1 MEYKF
6 KTRFCPALETGS
18 ILFPRTNYGLPP
30 CSDCLTTGVP
40 IPSNIQVTPQQKSVL
55 ITFNFNYPML
65 GSDYFLIISTNVIT
79 SSNATIRFQ
88 ENSSYS
94 FGGLVSGQTYTFTII
109 PVIDNIRYASA
120 TSLPSTNY

>member
-6 KTRFCPALETGS
+6 KTRFCPVLGTGS

-30 CSDCLTTGVP
+30 CFDFLTTGVP

-55 ITFNFNYPML
+55 ITFDFNYPML
-65 GSDYFLIISTNVIT
+65 GSDHFLITSTNT
-79 SSNATIRFQ
+79 TTNNKTTIRFQ
-88 ENSSYS
+88 KDISYS

-109 PVIDNIRYASA
+109 PVINDIQYASA
-120 TSLPSTNY
+120 TSSPSSNY